1 MVGSVRGAV
10 EQPKYTLSSIL
21 QGLHSPQGSK
31 MLWVVVE
38 DNEDKVFYEKF
49 SDFNTSRIK
58 TSEDE
63 NGYKGCEKV
72 ETIVREI
79 VTKGYNNVIG
89 IRDADY
95 IRYGDEQIPSG
106 IFVTDQR
113 DLEMTLL
120 YSQSVKD
127 CLSSEIEGFVSD
139 IERSMQ
145 ICRFAGY
152 ARIMNSVHDFGCNFK
167 RKAKISRVWD
177 GNNHTL
183 FPDWQERYL
192 NNFIA
197 HCKSDCS
204 ITAEDFKSFVDDY
217 SLENESVYDVC
228 QGHDVMHMFHYIK
241 RNSPLYQPSVLVLKM
256 INVYPY
262 DDFKKTSLY
271 KDTLR
276 YSEIIR
282 IELWKDSFGEG

>member
-21 QGLHSPQGSK
+21 QGLHSPKGNK
-31 MLWVVVE
+31 TLWVVVE
-38 DNEDKVFYEKF
+38 DNEDKTFYEKF
-49 SDFNTSRIK
+49 SNLNTSCIK

-63 NGYKGCEKV
+63 EGYKGCKKLEAIV
-72 ETIVREI
+72 EEI
-79 VTKGYNNVIG
+79 IRKGYNNVIG

-95 IRYGDEQIPSG
+95 IRYGGEQIPSG

-127 CLSSEIEGFVSD
+127 CLSSEIEEFVSD

-152 ARIMNSVHDFGCNFK
+152 ARIMNSVHNLGCNFK
-167 RKAKISRVWD
+167 RKTKISKVWD
-177 GNNHTL
+177 ENNHTL
-183 FPDWQERYL
+183 INDWKNKYL
-192 NNFIA
+192 SLFIN
-197 HCKSDCS
+197 HCKPGCL
-204 ITAEDFKSFVDDY
+204 ITREAFYTFVESR
-217 SLENESVYDVC
+217 SLEKESDYDVC
-228 QGHDVMHMFHYIK
+228 QGHDVMRVFHYIK
-241 RNSPLYQPSVLVLKM
+241 RNAPSCQPLTLVMKM

-262 DDFKKTSLY
+262 KDFKNTSLY
-271 KDTLR
+271 QNTLE
-276 YSEIIR
+276 YSKSIG
-282 IELWKDSFGEG
+282 IELWKA